1 MAERR
6 GTKAL
11 ELWCRRIT
19 EGYPGV
25 NVQNMTTSWR
35 DGLAFCAMIHHFRPD
50 LVDFNSL
57 NKDDVYG
64 NNELAFRTAEQH
76 LGIPALLD
84 AEDMASCAVP
94 DRLSILTYLSQFY
107 QTFGGLS
114 PSRSALKRTSKEEPD
129 ARLASVSGSP
139 QPKMGVR
146 LGVRKEPCVVCGLP
160 VFLAEKLVISRS
172 LYHRTCFR
180 CARCNNQ
187 LTLGNYY
194 ETEEGQ
200 YCCETCPD
208 EEATVST
215 VPVMYQDYNQT
226 ALSAG
231 LREPLDYRPP
241 PSPTYK
247 RALSDEEKSSKRT
260 SNSAVTSE
268 VAKIRLNFM
277 TNQLLV
283 GNEDNNEVTTNE
295 LRPRTTPAND
305 EISPQH
311 PADNERRTPDESDDQ
326 TSEVLLGCSLPVAEP
341 MCESPTSSSSFTPT
355 RSSSNPTIEVSG
367 FEESGR
373 EGTHSPAATTTTTTP
388 RRNEEEEEEEEVKE
402 EIGVNNTD
410 CNLSR
415 NYNNV
420 VSNQRLTATA
430 NHDLDD
436 SNKSLMCN
444 EDTKDTLAARGDEA
458 RISES
463 AGQRLSLVQQRLM
476 IFENNKQP
484 DVVEKRA
491 NEPNSVS
498 VNNIVLSSKKTK
510 RKDREKEIEEVVD
523 MEENDRNIGS
533 PQESDPISKQ
543 QKNKSPVISQLD
555 TSDDVEVV
563 EHESFKIYDATS
575 STDSVETI
583 NTTDA
588 QVPKTQNTT
597 SLLNVSGVDLST
609 SGDYPEDL
617 NPFQSDD
624 SDEDGKI
631 KEEIPQRPAAVHNK
645 SDKYVSTNP
654 FGSSDD
660 ENENDQEVVPPRPAA
675 RNSSSVVN
683 KTENTQGA
691 QPPVRRR
698 LQAPQI
704 NLNPFWSDDEDCETD
719 EDNSGTNI
727 DKGTP
732 VPKPRTKK
740 LTPEPSP
747 VPRKT
752 SLDRGGHYAS
762 NTSIG
767 SAGSLITPGGTY
779 RKKKPAP
786 PPPMAQEMFST
797 TSTFDTL
804 TLQSPD
810 DSQSATDVPLR
821 TPRIRKTKPA
831 PPPPIFTS
839 TPQNITDLFSSE
851 EKNAEERRSGIW
863 DDQKSSKDETNR
875 NRQSLFNIPD
885 TDEGGQHYSAAF
897 VDKSA
902 QGKWKRKKGPA
913 PPRPIPHKRKIK
925 VMSIKDVK
933 LELDEIEL
941 QQQGLEKQ
949 GVRLEQLIRD
959 KCETG
964 QENEELT
971 SLRVDVEELVLELF
985 ALVNEKN
992 ELFRR
997 QAELMLLR
1005 RQQRLE
1011 EEHADVEYQIRCLMS
1026 QPEATKTDSDKQRE
1040 EVLIQRLVEIVER
1053 RNEIVECLEM
1063 DRRREVEE
1071 DRSINEQMGIFAA
1084 KSKADLTMCGSND
1097 SQSLPITKKEKLKD
1111 KVKEKKVKKNHKK
1124 DADKDVDETELKLKR
1139 HKRKWF

>member
-1 MAERR
+1 
-6 GTKAL
+6 
-11 ELWCRRIT
+11 
-19 EGYPGV
+19 
-25 NVQNMTTSWR
+25 
-35 DGLAFCAMIHHFRPD
+35 
-50 LVDFNSL
+50 
-57 NKDDVYG
+57 
-64 NNELAFRTAEQH
+64 
-76 LGIPALLD
+76 
-84 AEDMASCAVP
+84 
-94 DRLSILTYLSQFY
+94 
-107 QTFGGLS
+107 
-114 PSRSALKRTSKEEPD
+114 
-129 ARLASVSGSP
+129 
-139 QPKMGVR
+139 MGVR

-208 EEATVST
+208 EEAAVSA

-231 LREPLDYRPP
+231 LREPLDYRPTTA
-241 PSPTYK
+241 SPTYK
-247 RALSDEEKSSKRT
+247 RALSDEEKSSKRN
-260 SNSAVTSE
+260 SNSAAVSE

-277 TNQLLV
+277 TNQLLA
-283 GNEDNNEVTTNE
+283 GNEEDNEMTTNE
-295 LRPRTTPAND
+295 PRLRMNAVND

-311 PADNERRTPDESDDQ
+311 PADNERRTPDESEDKS
-326 TSEVLLGCSLPVAEP
+326 SEVLLSSSLPAAEP
-341 MCESPTSSSSFTPT
+341 MCESPAFSSSSSSSLSSSTPA
-355 RSSSNPTIEVSG
+355 RLSSNPTTEFCGSEKG
-367 FEESGR
+367 SR
-373 EGTHSPAATTTTTTP
+373 ERTNSPVATTTTP
-388 RRNEEEEEEEEVKE
+388 PCNEEEEQEAEKEEEEKQ
-402 EIGVNNTD
+402 IGVNNTD

-444 EDTKDTLAARGDEA
+444 EDTKDTLAARQDEA

-463 AGQRLSLVQQRLM
+463 AGQHLSLVQQRLM
-476 IFENNKQP
+476 IFENIKQP
-484 DVVEKRA
+484 DVVEERA

-510 RKDREKEIEEVVD
+510 RKDREKEIEKVVD
-523 MEENDRNIGS
+523 MEETDRSIGN

-543 QKNKSPVISQLD
+543 EKKESPVISQPD
-555 TSDDVEVV
+555 TSDDVDVV
-563 EHESFKIYDATS
+563 EHESLKTSDEKS
-575 STDSVETI
+575 STASVVTI
-583 NTTDA
+583 ATNDA
-588 QVPKTQNTT
+588 QAPETQNTT

-609 SGDYPEDL
+609 SGEYPEDL

-624 SDEDGKI
+624 SDEDGKT
-631 KEEIPQRPAAVHNK
+631 KEEIPRRPIAVHNK

-675 RNSSSVVN
+675 RKNSSVVN
-683 KTENTQGA
+683 KTENTQGG
-691 QPPVRRR
+691 QSPVRRR

-704 NLNPFWSDDEDCETD
+704 NLNPFWSDDEDCESD
-719 EDNSGTNI
+719 EDNSGTNV

-752 SLDRGGHYAS
+752 SLDRGGLYAS

-786 PPPMAQEMFST
+786 PPPMAHEMFST

-810 DSQSATDVPLR
+810 DSQSATAVPLR

-839 TPQNITDLFSSE
+839 TPQNMTDVFSAE
-851 EKNAEERRSGIW
+851 DKDTEERRSGIW

-875 NRQSLFNIPD
+875 NRQSLFSIPD
-885 TDEGGQHYSAAF
+885 TDQGGQHYSAAF

-1040 EVLIQRLVEIVER
+1040 EVLIQRLVDIVER

-1097 SQSLPITKKEKLKD
+1097 LQSLPITKKEKLKD

-1139 HKRKWF
+1139 HKKKWF